1 MTERYDSVFLQVIT
15 TLTVPLI
22 QVFAL
27 YVIAYGHYSPGG
39 GFQAGVMLAA
49 STLLLRMARGSRP
62 SFAVFSQ
69 SMAVGFAAFGVLVF
83 ALTGVIGMFWGG
95 NFLDYSTLPFP
106 GMEDAT
112 RRYWGILIVE
122 VGIGFAVWGALV
134 AIYDALTGG
143 GYGAVEEGEH
153 GAPPGAAEPAG
164 VGAGGGGNPR
174 GPAHEREG
182 GAP

>member
-15 TLTVPLI
+15 TVAVPLI

-27 YVIAYGHYSPGG
+27 YVIAFGHYSPGG

-49 STLLLRMARGSRP
+49 STLLLRMARGSQDSFRLFSP
-62 SFAVFSQ
+62 SMGLGFAVF
-69 SMAVGFAAFGVLVF
+69 GVLIF
-83 ALTGVIGMFWGG
+83 ALAGVLGMFWGG

-106 GMEDAT
+106 GMEAAT

-122 VGIGFAVWGALV
+122 AGIGFAVWGALV

-143 GYGAVEEGEH
+143 GYGAVEEEA
-153 GAPPGAAEPAG
+153 AP
-164 VGAGGGGNPR
+164 
-174 GPAHEREG
+174 
-182 GAP
+182 